1 MPLAGDEDEMGFDAG
16 LPETAMKLHAV
27 FGRNEGV
34 VLTMDEQKRRSGGA
48 NVVDRTGAHRE
59 RFLFFDRAAEQS
71 FDVAGAFGVG
81 ILPAQAQEIGRG
93 IKCAHGADAGGA
105 FEGAEQ
111 GGEMTASGFAAHADA
126 VRIESETRAIFPQP
140 GQGGT
145 AIIDLRGIF
154 RFVAEAILDRGDG
167 DVVAGEVA
175 HIEVIAFEAALPAS
189 AKDPQDDRDGFVR
202 PRNVEVHVQGAA
214 LGRGE
219 ANVAMDLFARAW
231 RSVGGATGKEEN
243 GRERKQVGRRGPQGG
258 SCRTKEHR
266 QRSSSYAAFST
277 ERFRGRV
284 EGDVEYVEQFNY
296 KRCPQGPGW
305 PATEARPT
313 TTKRPPPIMAQ
324 YHLSK
329 NGKQSGPFSQE
340 QLDQML
346 QSGMFVGTELVKEEG
361 SPDWKPVT
369 QLRGFVRAPVQIPFK
384 NNNNNNTCLILG
396 LVGGAFALIL
406 VVVCSLLA
414 AIAVPNFLRARKRS
428 QATRTLED
436 LRLIDAAIDQ
446 YAIEHN
452 KPDGFRVEWADI
464 QGYLK
469 PGSKLYNS
477 DGRDLFGNP
486 FGPDFAVD
494 TIPAVPDATFE
505 MLSDVAPADFWSPF
519 IK

>member
-1 MPLAGDEDEMGFDAG
+1 
-16 LPETAMKLHAV
+16 
-27 FGRNEGV
+27 
-34 VLTMDEQKRRSGGA
+34 
-48 NVVDRTGAHRE
+48 
-59 RFLFFDRAAEQS
+59 
-71 FDVAGAFGVG
+71 
-81 ILPAQAQEIGRG
+81 
-93 IKCAHGADAGGA
+93 
-105 FEGAEQ
+105 
-111 GGEMTASGFAAHADA
+111 
-126 VRIESETRAIFPQP
+126 
-140 GQGGT
+140 
-145 AIIDLRGIF
+145 
-154 RFVAEAILDRGDG
+154 
-167 DVVAGEVA
+167 
-175 HIEVIAFEAALPAS
+175 
-189 AKDPQDDRDGFVR
+189 
-202 PRNVEVHVQGAA
+202 
-214 LGRGE
+214 
-219 ANVAMDLFARAW
+219 
-231 RSVGGATGKEEN
+231 
-243 GRERKQVGRRGPQGG
+243 
-258 SCRTKEHR
+258 
-266 QRSSSYAAFST
+266 
-277 ERFRGRV
+277 
-284 EGDVEYVEQFNY
+284 
-296 KRCPQGPGW
+296 
-305 PATEARPT
+305 
-313 TTKRPPPIMAQ
+313 MAQ